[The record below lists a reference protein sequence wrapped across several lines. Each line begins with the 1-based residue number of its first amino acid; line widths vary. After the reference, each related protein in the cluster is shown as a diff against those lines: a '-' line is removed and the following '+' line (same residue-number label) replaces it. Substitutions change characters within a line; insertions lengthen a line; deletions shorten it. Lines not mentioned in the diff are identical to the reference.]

1 MPWNETIRKR
11 YERIPMGY
19 SSDVIDGQW
28 TVVSRLLPGRN
39 RLAHP
44 RKGALR
50 DIWNAIR
57 YIAASGCA
65 WSLLPKDFPPVST
78 VRCYFHRWRDNGL
91 LHEVNRALAAMAR
104 CAQSRSGSP
113 TGGVID
119 SVRTTENTSL
129 SGFHAGR
136 KIKGRKRHI
145 MTDTCGRLLAL
156 CVHPANIQDRD
167 GASGV
172 FARLR
177 REAPKLRE
185 ALIGIG
191 RWTIGTVKRS
201 DTAKGFEVLPRRWG
215 VERTFAW
222 LPQAGR
228 RLGTIHRK
236 CKSMG
241 PYRTYQTHD
250 TIPRN
255 PLKSPNSF
263 PIKL

>member
-1 MPWNETIRKR
+1 
-11 YERIPMGY
+11 
-19 SSDVIDGQW
+19 
-28 TVVSRLLPGRN
+28 
-39 RLAHP
+39 
-44 RKGALR
+44 
-50 DIWNAIR
+50 
-57 YIAASGCA
+57 
-65 WSLLPKDFPPVST
+65 
-78 VRCYFHRWRDNGL
+78 
-91 LHEVNRALAAMAR
+91 MAR

-129 SGFHAGR
+129 SGFDAGR

-156 CVHPANIQDRD
+156 CVHPANVQTRD

-172 FARLR
+172 FVRLR
-177 REAPKLRE
+177 REAPKLRHIFADEGYAGPKLRE

-215 VERTFAW
+215 VERPFAW
-222 LPQAGR
+222 LLQAGR

-241 PYRTYQTHD
+241 PYRSYQTHD

-255 PLKSPNSF
+255 PLKSITPF
-263 PIKL
+263 

>member
-1 MPWNETIRKR
+1 M
-11 YERIPMGY
+11 
-19 SSDVIDGQW
+19 
-28 TVVSRLLPGRN
+28 
-39 RLAHP
+39 
-44 RKGALR
+44 
-50 DIWNAIR
+50 
-57 YIAASGCA
+57 
-65 WSLLPKDFPPVST
+65 
-78 VRCYFHRWRDNGL
+78 
-91 LHEVNRALAAMAR
+91 AMAR
-104 CAQSRSGSP
+104 YTQGRSGS
-113 TGGVID
+113 GGVID

-129 SGFHAGR
+129 SGFDAGR

-172 FARLR
+172 FVRLR
-177 REAPKLRE
+177 REAPKLRHVFADEGYAGRKLRE

-215 VERTFAW
+215 VERPFAW

-241 PYRTYQTHD
+241 PYRSYQTHD